1 MVIQFAS
8 MYCSSFPLPAWAI
21 SAFFILP
28 FIKSYFNHSY
38 WPETKLAVH
47 SPQPGDECQ
56 MYLGDRGQFERRLAS
71 LSLLLLLVLFSYIIT
86 TVFIRL
92 TALGAY

>member
-8 MYCSSFPLPAWAI
+8 MYCSSFPLPAWVI

-28 FIKSYFNHSY
+28 FIKGYFNDSY
-38 WPETKLAVH
+38 CPETRLAVH
-47 SPQPGDECQ
+47 SPQPGDEYQ
-56 MYLGDRGQFERRLAS
+56 MYLGDRGRFERRLAS

>member
-1 MVIQFAS
+1 MGYF
-8 MYCSSFPLPAWAI
+8 CLFH
-21 SAFFILP
+21 LP
-28 FIKSYFNHSY
+28 FIKGYFNHSY

-47 SPQPGDECQ
+47 SPQPRDECQ

-86 TVFIRL
+86 ISYQINL
-92 TALGAY
+92 H